1 MSTRTTHLAF
11 YDGAAEVE
19 VGHILA
25 ELHTGRFTGARFDAV
40 TIAEPR
46 VPITTM
52 GGVHIVPDAPL
63 ADLTP
68 TQSELTRS

>member
-1 MSTRTTHLAF
+1 MSTSPAHLAL
-11 YDGAAEVE
+11 YDGAADME

-25 ELHTGRFTGARFDAV
+25 ELHTGRFTGARFDVA
-40 TIAEPR
+40 TIAESR

-52 GGVHIVPDAPL
+52 GELRIVPDAAL

>member
-25 ELHTGRFTGARFDAV
+25 ELHTGRFTGARFDVV

-52 GGVHIVPDAPL
+52 GGVRIVPDAPSRTSL
-63 ADLTP
+63 PPRA
-68 TQSELTRS
+68 S